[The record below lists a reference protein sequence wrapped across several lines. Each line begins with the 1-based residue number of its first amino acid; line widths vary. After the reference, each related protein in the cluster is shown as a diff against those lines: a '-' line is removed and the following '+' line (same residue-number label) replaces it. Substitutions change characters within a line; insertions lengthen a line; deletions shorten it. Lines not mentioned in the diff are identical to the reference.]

1 MGLRASSKTS
11 GSLRR
16 RYAMRAATL
25 AVCAPFAMSVLHG
38 CGNDGSNSPPVSDLT
53 GTQDPGGLVQTKMNS
68 TVGVLLDEIP
78 AASRDAF
85 AQSVLAKPADFWIAR
100 AHRQI
105 DLTTYRLVFR
115 ETYYAAQ
122 KFTKRMQLPLPPPP
136 IQNVTVNGPARRTTI
151 DGHDLVV
158 VDYTLSSMLV
168 TDAASPG
175 ISEPKLASIGGTW
188 SEPFTFPVDP
198 ELVFQRTRF
207 ACMDEAEFPP
217 TSVDSEE
224 VDSFY
229 DDSCKVEKALSQT
242 GCHQTELPTQSC
254 VDAVKGKIGHVSTT
268 VDYTRLPW
276 DAATANTFR
285 VGPITNTAGS
295 NLTPEAEEFRIN
307 RITYRYF
314 APSDCALVEQCVGAP
329 GWRRLLQFA
338 TADRD
343 TGTTAVNIGSVDYFN
358 ANGGSGSTLTQH
370 NVFEYSACHKHYHF
384 RHYGNFSFNND
395 QALTHKRGFCLQSTN
410 RLGNNEVS
418 PLWEP
423 YGDCSYQGI
432 SVGWVDEYKVGLP
445 CQWIDVTTVDTS
457 KKPVT
462 GPLTFVS
469 NPDGFLCEGTPV
481 LDASGNPVWE
491 PTSFKTETGAPVDRM
506 KCNFYPGWLDDN
518 TDSYNVTIPAPGEG
532 YVTAPCLHDEAGPL
546 RNCALQSKKQIS
558 ICAAGAAKSVTCT
571 IPAGSAP
578 QVVRVCDVSMALAT
592 GIPCTYQ
599 DSLANVVI
607 GASGSTVSFNCPA
620 SRSAT
625 EPGGH
630 YSLYTG
636 ALNPGDATAVV
647 TCQ

>member
-1 MGLRASSKTS
+1 MQKRARS
-11 GSLRR
+11 GELESRGR
-16 RYAMRAATL
+16 SHAVRAATFVL
-25 AVCAPFAMSVLHG
+25 CGAFAVPLLHG
-38 CGNDGSNSPPVSDLT
+38 CGSDGSNTPPVTDLT
-53 GTQDPGGLVQTKMNS
+53 ANSDPGSLVHTTMNS

-78 AASRDAF
+78 AAQRDAL
-85 AQSVLAKPADFWIAR
+85 ANGILAKPADFWIAR

-115 ETYYAAQ
+115 ETYYAAM
-122 KFTKRMQLPLPPPP
+122 KMTKRMQLPLPPPP
-136 IQNVTVNGPARRTTI
+136 VQNVTLKGPARRTTI

-158 VDYTLSSMLV
+158 VDYALDATLLSDS
-168 TDAASPG
+168 ASPG
-175 ISEPKLASIGGTW
+175 ISEPKLATIGGTW

-207 ACMDEAEFPP
+207 ACIDEAEFPP
-217 TSVDSEE
+217 LSVDSEE

-254 VDAVKGKIGHVSTT
+254 VDALKAKIGHISTT

-276 DAATANTFR
+276 DAGAASAAR
-285 VGPITNTAGS
+285 VGAITNTAGA
-295 NLTPEAEEFRIN
+295 NLTPEASEFRVN

-314 APSDCALVEQCVGAP
+314 APDDCALVEQCVGAP
-329 GWRRLLQFA
+329 GWRRLIQFA

-343 TGTTAVNIGSVDYFN
+343 TGTAAVNIGSVDYFN
-358 ANGGSGSTLTQH
+358 MSGGSTLSQH
-370 NVFEYSACHKHYHF
+370 NVFEYSSCHKHYHF
-384 RHYGNFSFNND
+384 RHYGSFSFNND
-395 QALTHKRGFCLQSTN
+395 PNLNHKRGFCLQSTA
-410 RLGNNEVS
+410 RMANNEVS

-423 YGDCSYQGI
+423 YGDCGYQGI
-432 SVGWVDEYKVGLP
+432 AVGWVDEYKAGLP
-445 CQWIDVTTVDTS
+445 CQWIDVTGVDTS

-481 LDASGNPVWE
+481 LDASGNPVFE
-491 PTSFKTETGAPVDRM
+491 RTAFTTETGAPVDRM
-506 KCNFYPGWLDDN
+506 KCNFYPQWFDDN
-518 TDSYNVTIPAPGEG
+518 TDSYNVTVPAPGEG
-532 YVTAPCLHDEAGPL
+532 YVTAPCLHNETGPL
-546 RNCALQSKKQIS
+546 RNCAMTPQKQVLN
-558 ICAAGAAKSVTCT
+558 CGAGASKTITCT
-571 IPAGSAP
+571 VPAGSAS
-578 QVVRVCDVSMALAT
+578 QVVRVCDASVALAT

-599 DSLANVVI
+599 DSLANAVV
-607 GASGSTVSFNCPA
+607 GSTATTVTFNCPA
-620 SRSAT
+620 ARSAT

-636 ALNPGDATAVV
+636 AINPGDATATV